1 MSRNVVIVDGM
12 RTPFGRNGGSL
23 RSFYTTDLIAMT
35 IKSLLK
41 KTDLLSR
48 AKVDSVYF
56 GSAFHDVHCNN
67 IARYAM
73 LSAGLPYETSA
84 TFMEMQCGSGIVCV
98 NHAALQIMSGAADI
112 VLAGGGESCSQ
123 RFAKFSMAVEPYKT
137 IAPAAVPNFLA
148 PEKEDQI
155 DMLATAD
162 LVAKRWDI
170 SREACDEYA
179 VRSQELANHAITNG
193 YFDGEIAPINV
204 PARSKK
210 ETAFIFDKDEHPR
223 PGTTME
229 GLAKL
234 KPVHDGGVATAGNSS
249 GRNDGASVLLLMTEE
264 KAKELG
270 YKPLARWV
278 FGADVGVDPKYM
290 GIGPVYS
297 NLKTIEKAGLTIDD
311 IDVFECNEAFAA
323 QNLGVIKCLEEITGK
338 KIPME
343 KWNPNGGA
351 IAFGHPNGASGGR
364 IAISAIKEL
373 QRSDKRYGLVS
384 SCCGGGL
391 GVSTLYEKYE

>member
-12 RTPFGRNGGSL
+12 RTAFGRNGGSL

-35 IKSLLK
+35 IKGLLK

-67 IARYAM
+67 LARYAM

-137 IAPAAVPNFLA
+137 IPPTAVPNYLA

-155 DMLATAD
+155 DMLMTSD
-162 LVAKRWDI
+162 LVAKRFDI

-179 VRSQELANHAITNG
+179 MRSQELANRAITNG
-193 YFDGEIAPINV
+193 NFDGEIVPIEV

-210 ETAFIFDKDEHPR
+210 EPAFIFDKDEHPR
-223 PGTTME
+223 PGTTMD

-234 KPVHDGGVATAGNSS
+234 KPVHEGGVSTAGNSS

-278 FGADVGVDPKYM
+278 FGADIGVDPKYM
-290 GIGPVYS
+290 GLGPVYS
-297 NLKTIEKAGLTIDD
+297 NLKTVEKAGLKIDD

-323 QNLGVIKCLEEITGK
+323 QNLGVMRGIQEITGK

-343 KWNPNGGA
+343 RWNPNGGA

-373 QRSDKRYGLVS
+373 QRSNKRYGLVS